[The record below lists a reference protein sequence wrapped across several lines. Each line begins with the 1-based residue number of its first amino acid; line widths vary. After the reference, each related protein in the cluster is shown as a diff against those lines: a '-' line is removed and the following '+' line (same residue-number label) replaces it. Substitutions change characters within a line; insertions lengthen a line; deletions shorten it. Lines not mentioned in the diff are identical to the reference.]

1 MTPKGLF
8 HYDFY
13 QADSYLLKASKPYK
27 PQAVFRTRQT
37 SGFFMSKFCRSFF
50 LTIKKRF
57 EKTQCREGEE
67 YNTRKGNNSGRTC
80 GGFRTSWHPI

>member
-1 MTPKGLF
+1 MPLDLKGLF
-8 HYDFY
+8 YY
-13 QADSYLLKASKPYK
+13 YLPIGVETLQA
-27 PQAVFRTRQT
+27 QAVFRTRQT
-37 SGFFMSKFCRSFF
+37 SGFFVSKFCRSFF